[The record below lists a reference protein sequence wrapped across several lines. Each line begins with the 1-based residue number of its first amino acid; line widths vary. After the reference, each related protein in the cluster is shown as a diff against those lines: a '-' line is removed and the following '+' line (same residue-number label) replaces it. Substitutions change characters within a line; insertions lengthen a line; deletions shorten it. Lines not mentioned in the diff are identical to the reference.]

1 MLLNSLAGLHSFTEH
16 KSMHAWHSLN
26 TTSLD
31 INLLCNDLL
40 PSSRVCVGVRQQDL
54 QTLALFQTK
63 TAHFVKLSSC
73 LTLGTP
79 QTILCST
86 AHTRLGKIRVP
97 PPRNKVLHVCRL
109 LFNHTIINDS
119 IIRLLFIQ
127 DFWERLSQIKCKPS
141 MLFSSSFSFR
151 CSRVC
156 CIPFSRDQPHSRG
169 CVLECF
175 LLVWL
180 LSLLVF
186 CR

>member
-1 MLLNSLAGLHSFTEH
+1 MIYFLPAELGWECANKAFRRWTFLRQKLLILYNCA
-16 KSMHAWHSLN
+16 
-26 TTSLD
+26 
-31 INLLCNDLL
+31 
-40 PSSRVCVGVRQQDL
+40 
-54 QTLALFQTK
+54 
-63 TAHFVKLSSC
+63 SC

-97 PPRNKVLHVCRL
+97 PFPTSTLPPRNKVLHVCRL

-119 IIRLLFIQ
+119 IIHLLFIQ

>member
-1 MLLNSLAGLHSFTEH
+1 MAFIKHHLLRHKFTLQRFTSFQQSLRGSAPTRPSDAGPFLDKNCSFCKIVFLFNTWDPTNHTLFDRTYPFRQNKGAPLPNLH
-16 KSMHAWHSLN
+16 
-26 TTSLD
+26 
-31 INLLCNDLL
+31 
-40 PSSRVCVGVRQQDL
+40 
-54 QTLALFQTK
+54 
-63 TAHFVKLSSC
+63 
-73 LTLGTP
+73 
-79 QTILCST
+79 
-86 AHTRLGKIRVP
+86 P
-97 PPRNKVLHVCRL
+97 PPPRPRNKVLHVCRL

-119 IIRLLFIQ
+119 IIHLLFIQ
-127 DFWERLSQIKCKPS
+127 DFWERLSQIKCKAS